1 VASTPYSIK
10 SRGGRL
16 DVLPRGGN
24 ELTCGWRH
32 QNEVI
37 GNGRWCFGRG
47 DGDVPS
53 LLLSAGGPA
62 NTAGPPAERRRMGI
76 FGTKKKLRTIVQVG
90 ILREILLVRA
100 YSMRAELSIV
110 SNGPLEPTSRPS
122 KPMKRITNNA
132 HADFNVKS
140 LLFEISRENFKKRLA
155 LTKSAF
161 SREFSPVKLITLTT
175 KHN

>member
-1 VASTPYSIK
+1 
-10 SRGGRL
+10 
-16 DVLPRGGN
+16 
-24 ELTCGWRH
+24 
-32 QNEVI
+32 VI

-53 LLLSAGGPA
+53 LLVFAGGPA
-62 NTAGPPAERRRMGI
+62 ERRAMGI

-90 ILREILLVRA
+90 ILCEILLVRA
-100 YSMRAELSIV
+100 YSMRAELSIM

-122 KPMKRITNNA
+122 KPMERITNNA
-132 HADFNVKS
+132 RADFNVKS

-161 SREFSPVKLITLTT
+161 SREFSPVKLKKMEQLTMKSLHRRHDCT
-175 KHN
+175 IVPPRPSRAHLGP